1 MGVCNNVID
10 AMQPFF
16 TFMHRA
22 LKPGG
27 IICTQVRSRCSCLIM
42 PHSEW
47 KRRPSEC
54 LHLRQDGQILQG
66 ESLWLHLPII
76 KELASMCR
84 SVFQGGDVKYAF
96 TTIPTYP
103 RLGCAFTTC
112 LAVELPMTLQSPGQ
126 ALCCAADK

>member
-1 MGVCNNVID
+1 
-10 AMQPFF
+10 MQPFF

-22 LKPGG
+22 LKSGG
-27 IICTQVRSRCSCLIM
+27 IICTQVRSRCSCLTL

-47 KRRPSEC
+47 KRRPCRC
-54 LHLRQDGQILQG
+54 LHLWQRGQALQG

-76 KELASMCR
+76 TELASMCR

-103 RLGCAFTTC
+103 RSGCACATC
-112 LAVELPMTLQSPGQ
+112 LAVELRMTLQSPSQ
-126 ALCCAADK
+126 ALCCVADK